1 MVFDNNKTLDG
12 NEFLQNQVYD
22 ILFDDKNNKQIK
34 QIQIIFISNFFI
46 NKMRNINYI
55 YVDGTFIC
63 PNNFSQ
69 IIIILRFAHIINR
82 KYLLSYIL
90 INNKTKIEYELALK
104 NFKI

>member
-34 QIQIIFISNFFI
+34 HMHIIFISNFFI

-90 INNKTKIEYELALK
+90 INNKTQIGYELALK